1 MIDQDDRLQRV
12 MSGEDIGQVLYV
24 PKIWVDLAAN
34 LTGLDLCA
42 VIEDPRLA
50 MQVILDA
57 GLLAG
62 ADAVRQFVMPPRR
75 TERAGDKVYEVDAT
89 GRRLGE
95 IDMLGG
101 LATHLYDPADFRIDD
116 PACIAHQ
123 NFWKANRPF
132 VADSADVAR
141 MAIPD
146 RRFYAD
152 SGYGALLRE
161 MQARAA
167 GEIALIG
174 DCDSATLSFCA
185 GLRGVQQVLI
195 DFYENPQLLHAL
207 MEKGVERSIE
217 RGKFNIDAGLRVLR
231 LNDSMGTISLI
242 SPKHWRAFIY
252 PHMKTVVDELH
263 HYCPDVRVYCHIC
276 GNVLPVLELLVQMG
290 LDCIAPLD
298 PLGGFS
304 VRQARQA
311 VGEQMVLMGG
321 INTVSFFQADVAQI
335 AAEAQRCIEEG
346 QVAQGGFILGSGCAI
361 PRATPLAS
369 VRVAADVAHGEYS
382 AYV

>member
-1 MIDQDDRLQRV
+1 MDQDDRLHRV

-42 VIEDPRLA
+42 VIEDPLLA

-62 ADAVRQFVMPPRR
+62 ADAVRQFILPPRQI
-75 TERAGDKVYEVDAT
+75 ERAGDKVYEVDAT

-101 LATHLYDPADFRIDD
+101 LATYLYDRADFRLDD
-116 PACIAHQ
+116 PECIAHQ
-123 NFWKANRPF
+123 NFWKSNRPF
-132 VADSADVAR
+132 VEEMADVAR
-141 MAIPD
+141 IAVPSSH
-146 RRFYAD
+146 FYATA
-152 SGYGALLRE
+152 GYSAMLRK
-161 MQARAA
+161 MQTVA
-167 GEIALIG
+167 GGRIALIG
-174 DCDSATLSFCA
+174 DCDAATLAFCA
-185 GLRGVQQVLI
+185 GLRGVQQVLV

-242 SPKHWRAFIY
+242 SPRHWRAFIY
-252 PHMKTVVDELH
+252 PHMKQVVDELH
-263 HYCPDVRVYCHIC
+263 HYCPDVRIYCHIC
-276 GNVLPVLELLVQMG
+276 GNVLPVLDLLVQMG

-304 VRQARQA
+304 VRQARQTA
-311 VGEQMVLMGG
+311 GDQMVLMGG
-321 INTVSFFQADVAQI
+321 INTVSYIQSDVAQL
-335 AAEAQRCIEEG
+335 AAEAQRCIDEG
-346 QVAQGGFILGSGCAI
+346 QVAEGRFILGSGCAV
-361 PRATPLAS
+361 PRATPLANL
-369 VRVAADVAHGEYS
+369 RVAADVAHGQYI
-382 AYV
+382 A

>member
-1 MIDQDDRLQRV
+1 MDQDDRLHRV

-34 LTGLDLCA
+34 LMGLDLCV

-62 ADAVRQFVMPPRR
+62 ADAVRQFILPPRR
-75 TERAGDKVYEVDAT
+75 TARDGDKVYEVDAA

-101 LATHLYDPADFRIDD
+101 LATHLLDPADFRIDD
-116 PACIAHQ
+116 PFCMAHQ
-123 NFWKANRPF
+123 NFWKASRPF
-132 VADSADVAR
+132 VADSTDVAR

-152 SGYGALLRE
+152 TGYGALLHE
-161 MQARAA
+161 MQGRAA
-167 GEIALIG
+167 GQIALIG
-174 DCDSATLSFCA
+174 DCDAATLAFCA
-185 GLRGVQQVLI
+185 GLRGVEQVLM
-195 DFYENPQLLHAL
+195 DFYENPRLLHAL
-207 MEKGVERSIE
+207 MEKGAERSIE

-242 SPKHWRAFIY
+242 SPRHWREFIF

-263 HYCPDVRVYCHIC
+263 HYCPDVRIYCHIC
-276 GNVLPVLELLVQMG
+276 GNVLPVMELLVQMG

-298 PLGGFS
+298 PLGGFT

-311 VGEQMVLMGG
+311 VGDQVVLMGG
-321 INTVSFFQADVAQI
+321 INTVSFFQADVAHV

-346 QVAQGGFILGSGCAI
+346 QVAGGRFILGSGCAA
-361 PRATPLAS
+361 PRATPLANL
-369 VRVAADVAHGEYS
+369 RVAAAVAHGEYITC
-382 AYV
+382 V